1 MARTNALKKAKVS
14 PPNNTTTESRTSKAQ
29 ISSAAIETI
38 RSIVQMARPHEL
50 SGTNRL
56 RTYQAMML
64 DDAVGNA
71 FGANAILVEKAF
83 ANAEVTCKLDD
94 PVSVLAKEFLEYNLA
109 NLDGQT
115 LRSIARNSIEFKRDG
130 VAPLEKVFKK
140 DKSGGEWNNFWT
152 LRKLSYIHPL
162 SLVQSQPFTVSERGN
177 KITELRISLDAYK
190 NTSDI
195 LSPYTNYSK
204 KGYIPI
210 PRNKVV
216 LMSYADTDSQP
227 FGQSPFD
234 VAYNSWREKK
244 LIEDYTLVGVSK
256 DFSGM
261 PVLYLPENIL
271 REANADPSSASG
283 IMVEILKNNMAN
295 MATSDQSYTILPS
308 SLAENSTSMKGYE
321 LKFLGI
327 EGTGKNFDVVEL
339 IEQRKKA
346 IYNCFGAAN
355 LITGENGGSYNL
367 IEGQNGIHAH
377 YIERDVS
384 VIEEGLNNDVIP
396 QLFRMNEWKLDHT
409 QIPKIKA
416 GEIEPISADESGK
429 FIQRVASVGMMP
441 IVPETVN
448 YFLKTAG
455 VPYQVPQD
463 MSTEELKEIMSNYV
477 SNSGEGEGTSGTG
490 NSQSGGI
497 GSTTNSDNKA

>member
-177 KITELRISLDAYK
+177 KIT
-190 NTSDI
+190 
-195 LSPYTNYSK
+195 
-204 KGYIPI
+204 
-210 PRNKVV
+210 
-216 LMSYADTDSQP
+216 
-227 FGQSPFD
+227 
-234 VAYNSWREKK
+234 
-244 LIEDYTLVGVSK
+244 
-256 DFSGM
+256 
-261 PVLYLPENIL
+261 
-271 REANADPSSASG
+271 
-283 IMVEILKNNMAN
+283 
-295 MATSDQSYTILPS
+295 
-308 SLAENSTSMKGYE
+308 
-321 LKFLGI
+321 
-327 EGTGKNFDVVEL
+327 
-339 IEQRKKA
+339 
-346 IYNCFGAAN
+346 
-355 LITGENGGSYNL
+355 
-367 IEGQNGIHAH
+367 
-377 YIERDVS
+377 
-384 VIEEGLNNDVIP
+384 
-396 QLFRMNEWKLDHT
+396 
-409 QIPKIKA
+409 
-416 GEIEPISADESGK
+416 
-429 FIQRVASVGMMP
+429 
-441 IVPETVN
+441 
-448 YFLKTAG
+448 
-455 VPYQVPQD
+455 
-463 MSTEELKEIMSNYV
+463 
-477 SNSGEGEGTSGTG
+477 
-490 NSQSGGI
+490 
-497 GSTTNSDNKA
+497 